1 MAGEI
6 IKIQQEVE
14 LELSNKQTLQT
25 LVATT
30 FKGLSE
36 TNVKQA
42 MVEGMLR
49 GFAFKD
55 CLEKNVYAISYGST
69 YNLVTSI
76 DYARKIGMRSGVVG
90 KSAPKFEEDQR
101 GTPVSCTITIQRKL
115 PHSDTIGDFTATVY
129 MAEYST
135 GRNLWATK
143 PRTMLAKVA
152 EMHALRMAC
161 PEELSQ
167 SYVEEEMQR
176 EAKDG
181 QAVRPIVD
189 LKACSEKLKQT
200 KSLDELKAVWA
211 ALPAE
216 AKADPNIIDLK
227 DGLKKQYEGS
237 NV

>member
-30 FKGLSE
+30 FKGLNE
-36 TNVKQA
+36 NNVRLA
-42 MVEGMLR
+42 MVEGMVR
-49 GFAFKD
+49 GFTFKD
-55 CLEKNVYAISYGST
+55 FLEKNVYAIPFRDVYS
-69 YNLVTSI
+69 LVTSI

-101 GTPVSCTITIQRKL
+101 GTPVACTITIQRKL
-115 PHSDTIGDFTATVY
+115 PGSDTIGDFTATVY

-135 GRNLWATK
+135 GRSLWATK

-167 SYVEEEMQR
+167 SYVEEEIER
-176 EAKDG
+176 DRKEG
-181 QAVRPIVD
+181 EVVRPTVD
-189 LKACSEKLKQT
+189 LKEWEAKMKAT
-200 KSLDELKAVWA
+200 KSLAELSELWPSVPPEAKVALAELK
-211 ALPAE
+211 
-216 AKADPNIIDLK
+216 NS
-227 DGLKKQYEGS
+227 LKKQHEGS